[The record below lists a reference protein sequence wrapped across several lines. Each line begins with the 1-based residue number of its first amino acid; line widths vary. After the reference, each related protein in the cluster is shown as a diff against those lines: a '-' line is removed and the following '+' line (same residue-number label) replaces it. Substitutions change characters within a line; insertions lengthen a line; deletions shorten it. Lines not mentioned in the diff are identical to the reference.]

1 MGAAE
6 ELSSARD
13 FLIATRSDYDGAR
26 AGFRW
31 PRLDRF
37 NFALDWFDR
46 LDPRRE
52 ALRIIGS
59 DGAVTSRRYGELA
72 EASDRLANFLRGAGV
87 RRGDRVLLML
97 GNSAPLWEALLA
109 LMKLGAVMIPASPLL
124 SASDIDDRL
133 VRAEIGFVIA
143 AAEFTGRIALDGR
156 VGVAVGEPTA
166 GWLAFDD
173 AAGADRA
180 FAPDGATMAADPL
193 LLYFTSG
200 TTAKAKL
207 VQHSHASYPIGCLST
222 MYWVGLQ
229 PGDVHL
235 NISSPGWAKHAWSCV
250 FAPWLAEATVL
261 ALDQERFDPGFTIDV
276 LAREKVT
283 TFCAPPTVW
292 RLLVQQDLGARPS
305 ALRELVS
312 AGEPLNPEVIA
323 QVEAAW
329 GLTIR
334 DGFGQTETSA
344 LIANTPGQPIVAGSV
359 GRPLP
364 GFDMVLLDGD
374 RAIDGVGEGEL
385 AVGLTGEPIGV
396 MSGYRVDGRLAP
408 LAGDSYRTG
417 DTVQRDAAG
426 WYSFVGRN
434 DDVFKSSDYRISP
447 FELESVLIEHPAV
460 AEAAVVESPDSIRA
474 AVPKAFV
481 ALAAGYQ
488 PSAAL
493 AGEILDHARVLLGP
507 FKRIR
512 RIEFCELPKTISG
525 KIRRIELRRIE
536 AARRAEGVE
545 CALEWSDDTLARRT
559 DVVQSAGRRRRA
571 NTGRR
576 GAAGKPHP
584 ATK

>member
-6 ELSSARD
+6 ELRAARD
-13 FLIATRSDYDGAR
+13 FLIATRSDYDAAR

-46 LDPRRE
+46 IDPARE
-52 ALRIIGS
+52 ALRILGG
-59 DGAVTSRRYGELA
+59 DGTVTSRRYGALA
-72 EASDRLANFLRGAGV
+72 EASDRLANFLRDAGL

-97 GNSAPLWEALLA
+97 GNSVPLWEALLA

-133 VRAEIGFVIA
+133 DRAEIGFVIA
-143 AAEFTGRIALDGR
+143 AAEFTGRIALGGR
-156 VGVAVGEPTA
+156 VGVAVGERVA
-166 GWLAFDD
+166 GWLAFAD
-173 AAGADRA
+173 AAGAARE
-180 FAPDGATMAADPL
+180 FAADGATAASDPL

-207 VQHSHASYPIGCLST
+207 VQHSHVSYPIGCLST
-222 MYWVGLQ
+222 MYWIGLM

-261 ALDQERFDPGFTIDV
+261 ALDQDRFDPRFTIDA
-276 LAREKVT
+276 LTREKVT

-292 RLLVQQDLGARPS
+292 RLLVQQDLGARPP

-323 QVEAAW
+323 QVGAAW

-334 DGFGQTETSA
+334 DGYGQTETSA
-344 LIANTPGQPIVAGSV
+344 LIANTPGQRIVAGSV

-364 GFDMVLLDGD
+364 GFDMALMAGET
-374 RAIDGVGEGEL
+374 AIGGAGEGEL
-385 AVGLTGEPIGV
+385 AVRLDGSPIGV
-396 MSGYRVDGRLAP
+396 MAGYRVDGVLAP
-408 LAGDSYRTG
+408 LPGPRYRTG
-417 DTVQRDAAG
+417 DIVQRDAEG

-460 AEAAVVESPDSIRA
+460 AEAAVVESPDPIRA
-474 AVPKAFV
+474 AVPKAFI
-481 ALAAGYQ
+481 ALAAGHQ

-493 AGEILDHARVLLGP
+493 AAEILAHARVALGP

-525 KIRRIELRRIE
+525 KIRRIELRQIE
-536 AARRAEGVE
+536 AARRAAGIEAE
-545 CALEWSDDTLARRT
+545 WEWSDEGL
-559 DVVQSAGRRRRA
+559 VS
-571 NTGRR
+571 
-576 GAAGKPHP
+576 
-584 ATK
+584 